1 MDKKRMKTRFL
12 KGIDRRLAALYGE
25 NPLPYTLTDGHWI
38 RDLIT
43 MRAFLLNQDGTEK
56 LINNLP
62 E

>member
-1 MDKKRMKTRFL
+1 MDEKRAKARFL

-43 MRAFLLNQDGTEK
+43 MRAFLLGQKNTEG